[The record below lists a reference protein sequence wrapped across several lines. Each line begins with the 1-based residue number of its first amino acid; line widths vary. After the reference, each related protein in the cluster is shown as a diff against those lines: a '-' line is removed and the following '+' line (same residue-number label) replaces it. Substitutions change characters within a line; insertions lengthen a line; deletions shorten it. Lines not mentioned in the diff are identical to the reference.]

1 MQTKI
6 NMPNKACLSI
16 FLHKYM
22 HSCAV
27 NCIQSSKF
35 NLPWKSIIE
44 GIAAGVNFLAVFRR

>member
-35 NLPWKSIIE
+35 NLPWKSVVE
-44 GIAAGVNFLAVFRR
+44 GIAAGVNFFAVFRR